1 MLPTAFLLAYSL
13 ISNLLINKILQ
24 QIFGH
29 LAHFRSV
36 IWRISVRSFGRILFG
51 HLAAFCSVV
60 WRKCL
65 CRASRPGKD
74 KGHPRSPLNA
84 PTHSKQFFFKMLYSK
99 KMWFF
104 NPKQCLMYDY
114 QSVF

>member
-13 ISNLLINKILQ
+13 ISNLLINQILQ

-36 IWRISVRSFGRILFG
+36 IWPYFVRSFGRILFG
-51 HLAAFCSVV
+51 HLARFHSVV

-65 CRASRPGKD
+65 CLGFPIRQRQGASKVALECP
-74 KGHPRSPLNA
+74 H
-84 PTHSKQFFFKMLYSK
+84 TQ
-99 KMWFF
+99 
-104 NPKQCLMYDY
+104 
-114 QSVF
+114 